1 MLRPYYN
8 AHMIT
13 ALRLLIPLICVT
25 LVACTNSGNPTVLSS
40 WNGPTA
46 QPTAGLVGHANPL
59 AGVVLPAPRGL
70 AAVTAA
76 STPIDS
82 AADGAVQAFRY
93 NLPGGGTLAYVVV
106 HLRPNIQVAL
116 VNADGA
122 TPASDAQGD
131 TIWADGG
138 RHLATVAQM
147 VAAPYAARPGME
159 LVFAMAFGFHGEPR
173 TSDEGSVVIDGV
185 IYRVNAGRT
194 ALCMTPEQR
203 AMIGLFS
210 ATDLAGCSQA
220 AGAGPVILWGGR
232 VVSLEVEQPTA
243 AFLPFNPLNEDFVHL
258 DWRRT
263 IYAGRYPKTAIGVG
277 YLPDGTT
284 FLVLATSEGALG
296 EDVALALRDMGCID
310 ALGGDDDTS
319 TQAVWRGQSLWSRPG
334 RPVPDAVA
342 VYVQ

>member
-1 MLRPYYN
+1 MRNFSYVV
-8 AHMIT
+8 
-13 ALRLLIPLICVT
+13 LLY
-25 LVACTNSGNPTVLSS
+25 LVLLGGCSNPTVLSG
-40 WNGPTA
+40 WNGASA
-46 QPTAGLVGHANPL
+46 QPTAGLVGQAEPL
-59 AGVVLPAPRGL
+59 AGVVLPVPRGL
-70 AAVTAA
+70 AAVNAE

-106 HLRPNIQVAL
+106 HLHPDIHVAL

-138 RHLATVAQM
+138 RHLATVADM
-147 VAAPYAARPGME
+147 VAAPYATRPGME

-173 TSDEGSVVIDGV
+173 TSDEGSVVIDGT
-185 IYRVNAGRT
+185 IYRVNAGR
-194 ALCMTPEQR
+194 AAFCITPERR
-203 AMIGLFS
+203 AMVGLFS
-210 ATDLAGCSQA
+210 ATDLAGCTQA
-220 AGAGPVILWGGR
+220 AGAGPIILWGGR
-232 VVSLEVEQPTA
+232 VVSLEVAQPTA

-263 IYAGRYPKTAIGVG
+263 IYAGHYPKTAIGVG
-277 YLPDGTT
+277 YNPDGSS
-284 FLVLATSEGALG
+284 FLVLATAEGAVG
-296 EDVALALRDMGCID
+296 QEIALALRDMGCID

-319 TQAVWRGQSLWSRPG
+319 TQAVWRSQSLWSRPG

-342 VYVQ
+342 VYVPVATE